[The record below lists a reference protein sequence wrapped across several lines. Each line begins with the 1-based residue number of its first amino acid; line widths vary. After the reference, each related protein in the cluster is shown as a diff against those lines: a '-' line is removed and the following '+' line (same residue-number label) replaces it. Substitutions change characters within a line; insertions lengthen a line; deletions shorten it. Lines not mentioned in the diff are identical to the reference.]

1 MTASSPE
8 HFLRVM
14 PREMRLMS
22 ERIFSMTGQPKGF
35 FLAVQ
40 DMVMYSQKLGL
51 GGFAL
56 LEKRFES
63 LRNAR
68 PEKTTVLSEQGS
80 AMRFD
85 GGGQHAW
92 FVLPALIDLLGEL
105 AARFGE
111 AEITVVNV
119 VDPDELKIA
128 TGLGGRT
135 GLAVTFE
142 DRATFRVKPR
152 PIIGAVKHDDPL
164 LWDVLEN
171 GLQIEAELWWRI
183 YYLAKKALAPDSVV
197 SRRHAGPMIVNPD
210 GTVIG
215 RKDNDDDTDISFL
228 MKPRAL
234 ETQTESTN
242 S

>member
-1 MTASSPE
+1 MTASPPK

-40 DMVMYSQKLGL
+40 DMAMYSQELGL

-56 LEKRFES
+56 LEERFES
-63 LRNAR
+63 LRGAR
-68 PEKTTVLSEQGS
+68 PEKAAVLSEEGC

-85 GGGQHAW
+85 GSGQHAW

-105 AARFGE
+105 VARFGE
-111 AEITVVNV
+111 AEIAVVNV

-128 TGLGGRT
+128 IGLGGRT
-135 GLAVTFE
+135 GLAVTFQT
-142 DRATFRVKPR
+142 DATLRAKSQPITGNVKQ
-152 PIIGAVKHDDPL
+152 DDPL

-171 GLQIEAELWWRI
+171 GLEIEADLWWRI
-183 YYLAKKALAPDSVV
+183 YHLAKKALAPDSVV